1 MSSVRVGQGRPTFFF
16 SWNRNLKVKFF
27 FGPENGVKY
36 VRDSVDVLSYYLETY
51 EACRKAFLSYKKQL
65 KSKFA
70 RFDYECLEIPKEGG
84 QLDVYCLG
92 EKKKPAKRLVVMSSG
107 IHGVEGFAGSAFQ
120 RRWIEEFLLDD
131 KSAYKLPKNSDFLI
145 LHGINAHGFKNFLRV
160 NERNVDL
167 NRNFALKR
175 EKLHKKFKNKK
186 YRKIQSF
193 LNPSSEFGNFLFEYI
208 FFIIRFLGVV
218 IRFGAK
224 YVLDAAVNGQYEFPK
239 GIYYGGRKP
248 EPVVRV
254 LRKYF
259 KKVLKPYDRIL
270 ILDFHTGYGAKNG
283 LSLMHNAEN
292 GSRTDKNLNKVFGD
306 FGLLLN
312 EGEEDFYRTS
322 GDFTD
327 FFGKIFTQEKDLY
340 PITIELGTFGNLN
353 VMGAIRGSFLM
364 ISENRI
370 RFHGSKSESEAD
382 KVREEFKQMF
392 YPSRE
397 DWRLAAMDHVFGIVP
412 EAITRFSKL

>member
-1 MSSVRVGQGRPTFFF
+1 M
-16 SWNRNLKVKFF
+16 
-27 FGPENGVKY
+27 
-36 VRDSVDVLSYYLETY
+36 DVLSYYLETY

-65 KSKFA
+65 KAKFS
-70 RFDYECLEIPKEGG
+70 RFEYDRLEIPKDGG
-84 QLDVYCLG
+84 EVDIFYLG
-92 EKKKPAKRLVVMSSG
+92 EKKKSAKRLVIMSSG
-107 IHGVEGFAGSAFQ
+107 IHGVEGYAGSAFQ

-131 KSAYKLPKNSDFLI
+131 KNPYQLPKNSDFLI
-145 LHGINAHGFKNFLRV
+145 LHGINAFGFKNFLRV

-175 EKLHKKFKNKK
+175 EKLHKKFKNKN

-193 LNPSSEFGNFLFEYI
+193 LNPASEFGGFFFEYI
-208 FFIIRFLGVV
+208 FFIIRFIGVV
-218 IRFGAK
+218 LRFGAK

-248 EPVVRV
+248 EPVVRT

-283 LSLMHNAEN
+283 ISLMQNAEK
-292 GSRTDKNLNKVFGD
+292 GSREDKNLKRVFGD

-327 FFGKIFTQEKDLY
+327 FFGKILAKEKDLF
-340 PITIELGTFGNLN
+340 PITVELGTFGNLSFR
-353 VMGAIRGSFLM
+353 GAIRGSFLM

-370 RFHGSKSESEAD
+370 RFFGARSESEAERV
-382 KVREEFKQMF
+382 KEEFKEMF

-397 DWRLAAMDHVFGIVP
+397 DWRLAAMDHVFGILP
-412 EAITRFSKL
+412 ETITRFSKL